1 MELEELQS
9 SIGVHFRNK
18 ELLIE
23 ALTHPSVEK
32 CPSYERLEFLGDAV
46 LNLVVASMLYSLFPG
61 DPEGRLSHR
70 QSALVCKS
78 TLAMLARQMN
88 LGSYIYLSNS
98 EEACGGREKISNLE
112 NVLEALIGAIFLEA
126 GFETVACFIEKHWYG
141 LAVQSDSI
149 KANPKSALQELLQA
163 KGMKPPTYSII
174 NKLGP
179 AHSPIFEVE
188 ICAGGKRNRATG
200 TSKKAAEEN
209 AAKQM
214 LEDLTAE
221 TR

>member
-9 SIGVHFRNK
+9 LLGVYFKNK
-18 ELLIE
+18 DLLVE

-46 LNLVVASMLYSLFPG
+46 LNLVIASMLYDLFPG

-70 QSALVCKS
+70 QSALICKN

-88 LGSYIYLSNS
+88 LGDYIRLSSS
-98 EEACGGREKISNLE
+98 EEAGGGRDKTSNLE
-112 NVLEALIGAIFLEA
+112 NVLEALVGAIFLDA
-126 GFETVACFIEKHWYG
+126 GLETVTCFIKKRWYG

-149 KANPKSALQELLQA
+149 EPNPKSTLQELLQA
-163 KGMKPPTYSII
+163 KGMKPPIYNVI
-174 NKLGP
+174 NRSGP
-179 AHSPIFEVE
+179 AHLPIFEIE
-188 ICAGGKRNRATG
+188 IRVDGKKRRATG
-200 TSKKAAEEN
+200 KSKKLGEEN
-209 AAKQM
+209 AARMM
-214 LEDLTAE
+214 LEELKAE